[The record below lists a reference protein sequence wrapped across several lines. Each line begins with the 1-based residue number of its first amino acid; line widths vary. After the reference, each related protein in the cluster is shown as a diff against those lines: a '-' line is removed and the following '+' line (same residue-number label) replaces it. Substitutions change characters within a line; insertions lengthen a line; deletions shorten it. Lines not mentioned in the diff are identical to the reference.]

1 LITVTY
7 TVLLNITGELRPRS
21 FLFRSHTKA
30 IQRKMC
36 CQKVRCILI
45 IVISLIITV
54 VILVILCKYKNK
66 IKKIKYH
73 IVEHTTQHRELK
85 LEARTKTGDEE
96 RKKISHVCNVL
107 CVLRVIFFSFLHLR
121 FFSFLLILVHCIVLC
136 VLHVIFFSFLHL
148 RFFSL
153 LLILEERKKTGGEER
168 KKISHVEHIIHYKEL
183 KLEVTILI
191 CSCLPMINC
200 F

>member
-96 RKKISHVCNVL
+96 RKKISHVEHIIQYREL
-107 CVLRVIFFSFLHLR
+107 K
-121 FFSFLLILVHCIVLC
+121 
-136 VLHVIFFSFLHL
+136 
-148 RFFSL
+148 
-153 LLILEERKKTGGEER
+153 LEERKE
-168 KKISHVEHIIHYKEL
+168 KKVIETQEKSIPLTNKCQIIFSSSIYDGCVFK
-183 KLEVTILI
+183 
-191 CSCLPMINC
+191 
-200 F
+200 

>member
-73 IVEHTTQHRELK
+73 IVEHTTQHRVLK
-85 LEARTKTGDEE
+85 LEASTKTGDEE
-96 RKKISHVCNVL
+96 RKKISHVEHIIHYREL
-107 CVLRVIFFSFLHLR
+107 K
-121 FFSFLLILVHCIVLC
+121 
-136 VLHVIFFSFLHL
+136 
-148 RFFSL
+148 
-153 LLILEERKKTGGEER
+153 LEERKKTGGEER
-168 KKISHVEHIIHYKEL
+168 KKISHVEHIIHYREL
-183 KLEVTILI
+183 KLEERKEKKVIETQEKSIPLTNKCQI
-191 CSCLPMINC
+191 IFSSSIYDGCV
-200 F
+200 FK

>member
-1 LITVTY
+1 MITVTY

-96 RKKISHVCNVL
+96 RKKISHVEHIIQYREL
-107 CVLRVIFFSFLHLR
+107 K
-121 FFSFLLILVHCIVLC
+121 
-136 VLHVIFFSFLHL
+136 
-148 RFFSL
+148 
-153 LLILEERKKTGGEER
+153 LEERKE
-168 KKISHVEHIIHYKEL
+168 KKVIETQEKSIPLTNKCQIIFSSSIYDGCVFK
-183 KLEVTILI
+183 
-191 CSCLPMINC
+191 
-200 F
+200 